1 VFASHVVG
9 QERPVSILDRL
20 VRAER
25 VPHSLLVY
33 GPEGAGKAALALAFA
48 RRLHCD
54 AGEDGPCD
62 LCRGC
67 RRTAALNHPDSAVLF
82 PVPARVTGEAE
93 RKVFQGVMDDPSN
106 YALPDETVTIPIGQI
121 RDLQKRFT
129 YGTFEGRWRTAVI
142 LHADRMRPEAGNA
155 LLKTLEEPPSRSLMV
170 LTAPNPEALLPTI
183 VSRCQLLKLSPLSVE
198 DVGDTLISRTG
209 LDADAARFIARTSS
223 GNMRRALG
231 MASTDVGDLQD
242 RAYRFLAAL
251 IWEEESK
258 TYAALEKLSRDR
270 SNDAQRPS
278 AFQVLDAAEVWLR
291 DVLVVLHGNTDQVI
305 HQDRLEDVRRLSEV
319 FDIER
324 LHRTVGKFEEIRQM
338 AQRHVN
344 LHTALVSLW
353 RQVRAYAGGVQAE
366 TA

>member
-1 VFASHVVG
+1 MFASHVVG

-20 VRAER
+20 VEAKR

-33 GPEGAGKAALALAFA
+33 GPEGTGKAALTLAFA

-62 LCRGC
+62 LCGGC
-67 RRTAALNHPDSAVLF
+67 RRTAALNHPDFAVLF
-82 PVPARVTGEAE
+82 PVSARVTGEAE
-93 RKVFQGVMDDPSN
+93 RKIFQRVMSDPFN
-106 YALPDETVTIPIGQI
+106 YALPEETVTIPIAQI

-155 LLKTLEEPPSRSLMV
+155 LLKTLEEPPGRSFVV

-183 VSRCQLLKLSPLSVE
+183 VSRCQLLKLSPLSVG
-198 DVGDTLISRTG
+198 DVADTLKSRTG
-209 LDADAARFIARTSS
+209 LDSGAARFIARTSG
-223 GNMRRALG
+223 GNLRRALG
-231 MASTDVGDLQD
+231 MANTDVEDVQD

-258 TYAALEKLSRDR
+258 TYAALEQLSADR
-270 SNDAQRPS
+270 PTAM
-278 AFQVLDAAEVWLR
+278 QVLSAAEVWLR
-291 DVLVVLHGNTDQVI
+291 DILFALYGHTDQAS
-305 HQDRLEDVRRLSEV
+305 HQGRLEDVRRLSEV
-319 FDIER
+319 FDLER
-324 LHRTVGKFEEIRQM
+324 IHRTVARFEEIRSM

-344 LHTALVSLW
+344 LHTGLVSLW
-353 RQVRAYAGGVQAE
+353 RQVRAYAGSVPAD